1 MKNDSTSQKRFVTHL
16 LAFVFIFVIIIA
28 TVFSIHYSGSLD
40 FETIG
45 KTTTDASDTIDT
57 LPSDTS
63 STETTSQTTETQAS
77 SDTDTDTDTTTD
89 TQTESTEKSTKY
101 PPATVPTLTT
111 ATKET
116 SATTQTSNTTA
127 KTETSTTQTSETTA
141 TTEETSTQTSETTAT
156 TDESS
161 TQTSET
167 TEETTSQAPEDIPK
181 DPFKITAEDIT
192 DEKMSQLITKKYLTV
207 HSKSRPGYKLWSVKN
222 IVIHYVANPGTTAL
236 QNWKY
241 FENKNNVSAQ
251 FIIDLDGSILQC
263 MPLDEVAW
271 ATGTKNG
278 NYTSISIEC
287 CHPDSTGEFTEETY
301 LSLLKLV
308 SWLCAEFDLDRE
320 DVIRHYDYG
329 IQKSWGVYHKACPL
343 YYANDKEPASHQ
355 RWKDFQAA
363 IYID

>member
-28 TVFSIHYSGSLD
+28 TVFSIHYSGILD

-77 SDTDTDTDTTTD
+77 SDTDTDTTTD

-127 KTETSTTQTSETTA
+127 KTETSA

-167 TEETTSQAPEDIPK
+167 TEGTTSQAPEDIPK

>member
-1 MKNDSTSQKRFVTHL
+1 MKNDSTSEKRFVTHL

-28 TVFSIHYSGSLD
+28 TVFSIHYSGILN
-40 FETIG
+40 FESIG
-45 KTTTDASDTIDT
+45 KTSEETSDTLDT

-63 STETTSQTTETQAS
+63 SAETTSQTTETQTS
-77 SDTDTDTDTTTD
+77 SEADTETH
-89 TQTESTEKSTKY
+89 TESTEKSTKY
-101 PPATVPTLTT
+101 PPATVPSIQTVTKETTSKTT
-111 ATKET
+111 ATTTQT
-116 SATTQTSNTTA
+116 SATTSATTSVTT
-127 KTETSTTQTSETTA
+127 SQTSETTSQ
-141 TTEETSTQTSETTAT
+141 TTETTAS
-156 TDESS
+156 TDE
-161 TQTSET
+161 T
-167 TEETTSQAPEDIPK
+167 PD
-181 DPFKITAEDIT
+181 DPYKITAKDIT
-192 DEKMSQLITKKYLTV
+192 DAEMGKLITKKYLTV

-251 FIIDLDGSILQC
+251 FIIDLDGSIIQC

-271 ATGTKNG
+271 AVGTKNG

-301 LSLLKLV
+301 RSLLKLV
-308 SWLCAEFDLDRE
+308 SWLCAEFDLDRD

-355 RWKDFQAA
+355 RWKEFLEEL
-363 IYID
+363 YID

>member
-1 MKNDSTSQKRFVTHL
+1 VKNDSTSQKRFVTHL

-28 TVFSIHYSGSLD
+28 TVFSIHYSGILD

-127 KTETSTTQTSETTA
+127 KTETSATTA

-156 TDESS
+156 TEESS

>member
-1 MKNDSTSQKRFVTHL
+1 MKNDSNSQKRFVTHL

-28 TVFSIHYSGSLD
+28 TVFSIQYSGILD
-40 FETIG
+40 FESIG
-45 KTTTDASDTIDT
+45 KTEEETTDTMDT
-57 LPSDTS
+57 LPIDTS
-63 STETTSQTTETQAS
+63 STETTSQTTSQTTETQS
-77 SDTDTDTDTTTD
+77 SDDVNTDTD

-101 PPATVPTLTT
+101 PPATIPVITT
-111 ATKET
+111 STKET
-116 SATTQTSNTTA
+116 VSKTTSIASQTTQT
-127 KTETSTTQTSETTA
+127 TETTTHTSETTTQTTETTTQTSETT
-141 TTEETSTQTSETTAT
+141 TQPSVEVP
-156 TDESS
+156 D
-161 TQTSET
+161 
-167 TEETTSQAPEDIPK
+167 
-181 DPFKITAEDIT
+181 DPFKITASDIT
-192 DEKMSQLITKKYLTV
+192 DQKMSELITKKYLTV

-222 IVIHYVANPGTTAL
+222 IVVHYVANPGTTAL

-251 FIIDLDGSILQC
+251 FIIDLDGSIIQC

-287 CHPDSTGEFTEETY
+287 CHPDSTGEFTDETY

-308 SWLCAEFDLDRE
+308 SWLCAEFDLDRD

-355 RWKDFQAA
+355 RWKDFQADL
-363 IYID
+363 YID

>member
-1 MKNDSTSQKRFVTHL
+1 MKNDSNSQKRFVTYL
-16 LAFVFIFVIIIA
+16 LAFVFIFIIIIT
-28 TVFSIHYSGSLD
+28 TVFSIHYSGILD
-40 FETIG
+40 FESIG
-45 KTTTDASDTIDT
+45 KTTAETSDTLDT

-63 STETTSQTTETQAS
+63 FSETSLQTTETETSLDEQTT
-77 SDTDTDTDTTTD
+77 TDTD

-101 PPATVPTLTT
+101 PPATVPTMDTT
-111 ATKET
+111 TKET
-116 SATTQTSNTTA
+116 TSKTTAATTQTTTETTTQTTA
-127 KTETSTTQTSETTA
+127 TTAETITQTSETTQ
-141 TTEETSTQTSETTAT
+141 TTETTTQTT
-156 TDESS
+156 
-161 TQTSET
+161 
-167 TEETTSQAPEDIPK
+167 ETTSQQPEVPD
-181 DPFKITAEDIT
+181 DPLRITAEDIT
-192 DEKMSQLITKKYLTV
+192 DEKMAQLITKKYLSV
-207 HSKSRPGYKLWSVKN
+207 DSRSRPGYKLWSVKN
-222 IVIHYVANPGTTAL
+222 IVIHYVANPGTSAL

-271 ATGTKNG
+271 ATGTKEG

-308 SWLCAEFDLDRE
+308 SWLCEEFDLDRE

-355 RWKDFQAA
+355 RWKEFQDA